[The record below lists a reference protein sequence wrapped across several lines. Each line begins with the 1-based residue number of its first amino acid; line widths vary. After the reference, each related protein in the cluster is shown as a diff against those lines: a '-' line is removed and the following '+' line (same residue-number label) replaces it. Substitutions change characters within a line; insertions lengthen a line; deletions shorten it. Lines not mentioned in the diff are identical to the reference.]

1 MYQNKPD
8 MRLST
13 CNTTPP
19 TNTTSRAI
27 RLLSTH
33 SSPARQQPLSKMLC
47 STTPNPP
54 PPTPCQGDWLAH
66 PSANY
71 TTQQSPVI
79 TTNYASTLVLYYY
92 SETCYEICFKL
103 QVNIEVGVS
112 TAQNYSTVHK
122 TLLSIIF
129 WLYNLLPFVF
139 IKLIQFGLSQK

>member
-47 STTPNPP
+47 STTPTPP

-71 TTQQSPVI
+71 TTQQSPVSPTDYVSI
-79 TTNYASTLVLYYY
+79 LYQGYYIKHYTTYASQSWYILKQ
-92 SETCYEICFKL
+92 EFK
-103 QVNIEVGVS
+103 QHRN
-112 TAQNYSTVHK
+112 TAQYMKIYFTFS
-122 TLLSIIF
+122 
-129 WLYNLLPFVF
+129 WLYNLLGAFF
-139 IKLIQFGLSQK
+139 AYQT